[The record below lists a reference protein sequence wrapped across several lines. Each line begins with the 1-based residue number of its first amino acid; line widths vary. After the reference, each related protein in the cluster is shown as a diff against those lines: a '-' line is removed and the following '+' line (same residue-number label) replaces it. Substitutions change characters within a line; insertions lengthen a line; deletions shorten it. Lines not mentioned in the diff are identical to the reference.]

1 MKLMVAFLIGL
12 IITHLTAP
20 ANAGVALN
28 QLCQAAGYGPPGEFV
43 RLAPA
48 GCRLLGVKVLEVC
61 LVGY

>member
-28 QLCQAAGYGPPGEFV
+28 QLCQAAGYGPG
-43 RLAPA
+43 
-48 GCRLLGVKVLEVC
+48 
-61 LVGY
+61 